1 MTLHLKIVPFFLFY
15 WRGII
20 VKTVWEAASMASPIK
35 NSDQGGKRPGQ
46 KFKSLLVWQYLLKH
60 TDDDHAASSEAIKE
74 HLREYGI
81 TADRHSIARDIDAL
95 NELFTIDA
103 AAEIDDR
110 DRLNYEIIYD
120 TSKRGY
126 KIIGRPH
133 DFEELRLLAEC
144 VRASK
149 FISKSQEEHLLTT
162 IEDLC
167 SESQI
172 EELHNE
178 VYLVGRN
185 KTSNRHIMRSMEKI
199 NRAIKA
205 KCKISFKYLKY
216 TLNDRSTQVARRG
229 GKDYIRSPYK
239 LIINDGNYYL
249 LAYDSEK
256 ESMMTYRLDRMQGV
270 EIVKQ
275 PRDGAA
281 AYDKIDMRTYTQRV
295 FSMFGGE
302 DKFVSIRFTND
313 LLDTAVERFG
323 NGEEVFYRPDGKG
336 HFVVSAHV
344 EISKQFYA
352 WVCGFYN
359 KAKIISPPEVVEG
372 MKEFLHGIADR
383 YESE

>member
-1 MTLHLKIVPFFLFY
+1 
-15 WRGII
+15 
-20 VKTVWEAASMASPIK
+20 MASPIK
-35 NSDQGGKRPGQ
+35 NSDKGGKRPGQ

-60 TDDDHAASSEAIKE
+60 TDNDHAASSEAIKE

-95 NELFTIDA
+95 NELFSIDA

-126 KIIGRPH
+126 KVIGHPH
-133 DFEELRLLAEC
+133 DFEDLRLLAEC

-149 FISKSQEEHLLTT
+149 FISKSQEDHLLTT

-185 KTSNRHIMRSMEKI
+185 KTSNKYIMRSMEKI
-199 NRAIKA
+199 NRAIKG
-205 KCKISFKYLKY
+205 KWKISFKYLKY

-229 GKDYIRSPYK
+229 GKAYIRSPFK
-239 LIINDGNYYL
+239 LLINDGNYYL
-249 LAYDSEK
+249 LAYDSDRG
-256 ESMMTYRLDRMQGV
+256 SMMTYRLDRMKEV
-270 EIVKQ
+270 EIIRE
-275 PRDGAA
+275 PRDGTQV
-281 AYDKIDMRTYTQRV
+281 YEKIDMRTYTQRV

-323 NGEEVFYRPDGKG
+323 NSEEVFYRTDDSG

-344 EISKQFYA
+344 EISQQFYA
-352 WVCGFYN
+352 WICGFYN
-359 KAKIISPPEVVEG
+359 KARIINPPEVVEG
-372 MKEFLHGIADR
+372 MKSFLKEISSR
-383 YESE
+383 YENE

>member
-1 MTLHLKIVPFFLFY
+1 MPFFLCC

-20 VKTVWEAASMASPIK
+20 VKTAWEVESMASPIP

-46 KFKSLLVWQYLLKH
+46 KFKSLLVWQYLLKN
-60 TDDDHAASSEAIKE
+60 TDEDHAAKTKDIIT
-74 HLREYGI
+74 HLKAYGI
-81 TADRHSIARDIDAL
+81 TADRHSIARDVEAL
-95 NELFTIDA
+95 NELFALDMV
-103 AAEIDDR
+103 AEIDDR
-110 DRLNYEIIYD
+110 DRLNYEIAYD
-120 TSKRGY
+120 ASKRGY
-126 KIIGRPH
+126 KVSCRPY

-144 VRASK
+144 VRATK

-172 EELHNE
+172 EELQNE
-178 VYLVGRN
+178 VYLVGRS
-185 KTSNRHIMRSMEKI
+185 KTSNKYIMASMLKI
-199 NRAIKA
+199 NQAIKA
-205 KCKISFKYLKY
+205 KRKISFKYLKY

-239 LIINDGNYYL
+239 LIINDCNYYL

-270 EIVKQ
+270 EIVNQ

-281 AYDKIDMRTYTQRV
+281 SYDKIDMRTYTQRV

-323 NGEEVFYRPDGKG
+323 NGEEVFYRPDDKG
-336 HFVVSAHV
+336 HFVVSAQV
-344 EISKQFYA
+344 EVSKQFYA

-359 KAKIISPPEVVEG
+359 KAKIINPPEVVEG

>member
-1 MTLHLKIVPFFLFY
+1 
-15 WRGII
+15 
-20 VKTVWEAASMASPIK
+20 MASPIK
-35 NSDQGGKRPGQ
+35 NSDKGGKKPGQ

-60 TDDDHAASSEAIKE
+60 TDEDHAASSEAIKA
-74 HLREYGI
+74 HLGEYGI

-95 NELFTIDA
+95 NELFALDMD
-103 AAEIDDR
+103 AEIDDR
-110 DRLNYEIIYD
+110 DRLNYEIVYD
-120 TSKRGY
+120 ASKRGY
-126 KIIGRPH
+126 KVVCRPYE
-133 DFEELRLLAEC
+133 FQELRLLAEC

-149 FISKSQEEHLLTT
+149 FISKSQEEHLLTA
-162 IEDLC
+162 IEGLC
-167 SESQI
+167 SESQVD
-172 EELHNE
+172 ELQNE

-216 TLNDRSTQVARRG
+216 TLNDRSNQVARRG
-229 GKDYIRSPYK
+229 GKAYIRSPYK

-281 AYDKIDMRTYTQRV
+281 AYEKIDMRTYTQRV

-323 NGEEVFYRPDGKG
+323 NGEEVFYRPDDKG

-359 KAKIISPPEVVEG
+359 KAKIINPPEVVED
-372 MKEFLHGIADR
+372 MKNFLNEISNR

>member
-1 MTLHLKIVPFFLFY
+1 
-15 WRGII
+15 
-20 VKTVWEAASMASPIK
+20 MASPIK
-35 NSDQGGKRPGQ
+35 NSDKGGKRPGQ

-60 TDDDHAASSEAIKE
+60 TDNDHAASSEAIKE

-95 NELFTIDA
+95 NELFSIDA

-126 KIIGRPH
+126 KVIGHPH
-133 DFEELRLLAEC
+133 DFEDLRLLAEC

-149 FISKSQEEHLLTT
+149 FISKSQEDHLLTT

-185 KTSNRHIMRSMEKI
+185 KTSNKYIMRSMEKI
-199 NRAIKA
+199 NRAIKG
-205 KCKISFKYLKY
+205 KWKISFKYLKY

-239 LIINDGNYYL
+239 LLINDGNYYL
-249 LAYDSEK
+249 LAYDNQK
-256 ESMMTYRLDRMQGV
+256 ESMMTYRLDRMKEV
-270 EIVKQ
+270 EIVYE

-281 AYDKIDMRTYTQRV
+281 TYDKIDMRTYTQRV

-323 NGEEVFYRPDGKG
+323 NSGEVFYRPDDKG

-352 WVCGFYN
+352 WICGFHT
-359 KAKIISPPEVVEG
+359 KARIINPPEVVEG
-372 MKEFLHGIADR
+372 MKTFLNEISNR

>member
-1 MTLHLKIVPFFLFY
+1 
-15 WRGII
+15 
-20 VKTVWEAASMASPIK
+20 MASPIK
-35 NSDQGGKRPGQ
+35 NSDKGGKRPGQ

-60 TDDDHAASSEAIKE
+60 TDEDHAASSEAIKG
-74 HLREYGI
+74 HLKEYGI

-95 NELFTIDA
+95 NELFAIDA

-110 DRLNYEIIYD
+110 DHLNYEIVYD
-120 TSKRGY
+120 ASKHGY
-126 KIIGRPH
+126 KITSRPH
-133 DFEELRLLAEC
+133 DFEDLRLLAEC

-149 FISKSQEEHLLTT
+149 FISKSQEDHLLTT

-172 EELHNE
+172 KELHNE

-185 KTSNRHIMRSMEKI
+185 KTSNKYVMRSMEKI

-205 KCKISFKYLKY
+205 KRKISFKYLKY

-229 GKDYIRSPYK
+229 GKAYIRSPYK

-249 LAYDSEK
+249 LAYDSDK
-256 ESMMTYRLDRMQGV
+256 EAMRTYRLDRMKEV
-270 EIVKQ
+270 EIENE

-281 AYDKIDMRTYTQRV
+281 AYEKINMRTYTQRV

-302 DKFVSIRFTND
+302 DQVVSIRFTND

-323 NGEEVFYRPDGKG
+323 NGEEVFYRPDDKG

-352 WVCGFYN
+352 WICGFHT
-359 KAKIISPPEVVEG
+359 KAKILNPPEVVEG
-372 MKEFLHGIADR
+372 MKNFLHEISNR

>member
-1 MTLHLKIVPFFLFY
+1 
-15 WRGII
+15 
-20 VKTVWEAASMASPIK
+20 MASSIK
-35 NSDQGGKRPGQ
+35 NSDKGGKRQGQ

-60 TDDDHAASSEAIKE
+60 TDEDHAVSSEAIKE

-81 TADRHSIARDIDAL
+81 TADRHSIARDVEAL
-95 NELFTIDA
+95 NDLFAIDMD
-103 AAEIDDR
+103 AEIDDR

-120 TSKRGY
+120 ASKRGY
-126 KIIGRPH
+126 KVVCRPY

-149 FISKSQEEHLLTT
+149 FISKSQEDHLLTA

-185 KTSNRHIMRSMEKI
+185 KTSNKHIMRSMLKI

-239 LIINDGNYYL
+239 LLINDGNYYL
-249 LAYDSEK
+249 LAYDSDK
-256 ESMMTYRLDRMQGV
+256 ESMMTYRLDRMKEV
-270 EIVKQ
+270 EIKHE

-281 AYDKIDMRTYTQRV
+281 VYDKIDMRTYTQRV

-323 NGEEVFYRPDGKG
+323 NGSEVFYRPDDKG

-352 WVCGFYN
+352 WVCGFHI
-359 KAKIISPPEVVEG
+359 KAQIINPPEVVEG
-372 MKEFLHGIADR
+372 MKNFLNEISNR